1 MSYQA
6 APTRRLEVAE
16 GIAIAA
22 KRVPAI
28 PTERIKETRKGAV
41 TELSHLPAVQ
51 AERLDKSFPR
61 EGGAERVLD
70 NIDFTVHKGE
80 IVSLLGPSGC
90 GKSTLLN
97 VLGGFEKADSGAVLI
112 GGEPVVRPSRKCVM
126 LFQDYGLLPWRSLL
140 GNVELGLEP
149 LKLPKQE
156 QRERAMRYVKLV
168 GLEDK
173 SASFPH
179 QLSGGMK
186 QRAALA
192 RALAMQPELL
202 LMDEPFAAL
211 DTFTRYALQDELLRI
226 HAKERVTVM
235 IVTHDIDE
243 AVYLSDRV
251 LIMQP
256 SPGRVAKEIAID
268 AARPRDR
275 GHGDFQHYRKLILEQ
290 FRFTGSAA
298 EEEFTI

>member
-1 MSYQA
+1 
-6 APTRRLEVAE
+6 
-16 GIAIAA
+16 
-22 KRVPAI
+22 
-28 PTERIKETRKGAV
+28 
-41 TELSHLPAVQ
+41 LSHLLAVQ
-51 AERLDKSFPR
+51 AERLNKSFPR
-61 EGGAERVLD
+61 EGGAERVLED
-70 NIDFTVHKGE
+70 IDFTVRKGE

-90 GKSTLLN
+90 GKTTLLN
-97 VLGGFEKADSGAVLI
+97 VLGGFEKADSGTATV
-112 GGEPVVRPSRKCVM
+112 GGEPVARPSRKCAM

-149 LKLPKQE
+149 LRLSKQE
-156 QRERAMRYVKLV
+156 RRARAMGYVKLV

-173 SASFPH
+173 SSFFPH

-192 RALAMQPELL
+192 RALAMRPELL

-211 DTFTRYALQDELLRI
+211 DTFTRYALQDELLRV
-226 HAKERVTVM
+226 HAEESVTVM

-251 LIMQP
+251 LVMQP
-256 SPGRVAKEIAID
+256 SPGRIAKEIAID

-275 GHGDFQHYRKLILEQ
+275 GHGDFQHFRKLILEQ
-290 FRFTGSAA
+290 FRYSGTAS